1 MASLLRTEADAR
13 AATISVTHMS
23 VALDLTSAKSSDTAT
38 FASETTID
46 FDATAP
52 ASFVDFKGR
61 QLTSAVLNEV
71 PIDVATW
78 ADGRL
83 PITGLATHNRL
94 VITGVMEFSS
104 DGEGLHRSVGA
115 DGLAYV
121 YAMSFLD
128 AAPRWFACFDQPDLK
143 APYRFDIIAPPDWT
157 LWGNG
162 PSRHLDGHW
171 IIEQPHPLSTYFVT
185 IAGGPWAVAKQEH
198 DGIELTL
205 LARQSLAGELAREAD
220 NIMDVTKASFDAYH
234 SMFSIRYPYGGY
246 VQAFVPDFNAG
257 AMENPGCI
265 TLREQ
270 YLLRGR
276 PTRRERAQRAG
287 TIAHEMA
294 HQWFGDLVT
303 MRWWD
308 DLWLNESFAEYMGHR
323 VIAERT
329 SYELWTQFGI
339 VRKDWGFVADQ
350 SPCTHPVAVNGAA
363 DAQAALANFDGISYA
378 KGASLLRQMAT
389 AMGDEVFLRG
399 LDAYFRSHLFGN
411 ATFDDLMAAWTSA
424 GARNLESFAAEW
436 LRTSGMDKITA
447 TAGALQVVHGRSG
460 VAMQSG
466 MSFEVAVLGADGA
479 ELARQTVHDA
489 LPGTRALD
497 GLPLGVVVPD
507 ASDITWAKLRPSS
520 WALPPIG
527 RVHDAATRVVLYNS
541 MRDAVRDGELP
552 VIDTLALLR
561 DGLPGEFNDDIVA
574 SMAAFAV
581 SLASLWSPW
590 PARAERLAG
599 VADVIATRAAACE
612 PGSDRQMILAKAWVH
627 CIGDAQ
633 TLALWLQPNG
643 AWPGLE
649 PDSELRWLVVT
660 RLVAL
665 GGDTGLIDAEL
676 QRDPMGD
683 DLAAGARA
691 AQPTADAKKKA
702 LDALL
707 RPSPMRAYELYAI
720 GEAIWQQGQEELC
733 ASAVSQWFAGIGGTA
748 KFRSG
753 WALARVARAS
763 FPMIVAS
770 PSTLTLA
777 QTTLAS
783 VSDERLRRELA
794 DATAMLV
801 RVVRAQAPR

>member
-1 MASLLRTEADAR
+1 L
-13 AATISVTHMS
+13 
-23 VALDLTSAKSSDTAT
+23 
-38 FASETTID
+38 
-46 FDATAP
+46 
-52 ASFVDFKGR
+52 G
-61 QLTSAVLNEV
+61 
-71 PIDVATW
+71 
-78 ADGRL
+78 
-83 PITGLATHNRL
+83 THNRL
-94 VITGVMEFSS
+94 VVTGVMEFSS
-104 DGEGLHRSVGA
+104 DGEGLHRHVDA
-115 DGLAYV
+115 DGRAYV
-121 YAMSFLD
+121 YGMSFLD

-143 APYRFDIIAPPDWT
+143 APYRFDIVAPPDWT
-157 LWGNG
+157 VWGNG
-162 PSRHLDGHW
+162 PSRNVDGHW
-171 IIEQPHPLSTYFVT
+171 IIEQPHPLATYFVT
-185 IAGGPWAVAKQEH
+185 IAGGPWAISQQQH
-198 DGIELTL
+198 DGIGLTL
-205 LARQSLAGELAREAD
+205 LARQSLAAELARETD

-234 SMFSIRYPYGGY
+234 SMFSIRYPYGSY

-265 TLREQ
+265 TLRDQ

-350 SPCTHPVAVNGAA
+350 SPSTHPVAVNGAG

-378 KGASLLRQMAT
+378 KGASLLRQMAS

-399 LDAYFRSHLFGN
+399 LDAYFQSHLFGN
-411 ATFDDLMAAWTSA
+411 ATFDDLMAAWTGA
-424 GARNLESFAAEW
+424 GARDLDCFAAEW

-447 TAGALQVVHGRSG
+447 TGDALEIEHGRSG
-460 VAMQSG
+460 QAAHAG
-466 MSFEVAVLGADGA
+466 MSFEVAVLGDDGT

-497 GLPLGVVVPD
+497 GWPLGVVVPD
-507 ASDITWAKLRPSS
+507 AGDITWAKLRPST

-541 MRDAVRDGELP
+541 LRDAVRDGELSVP
-552 VIDTLALLR
+552 GALALLR

-574 SMAAFAV
+574 SMAGFAV
-581 SLASLWSPW
+581 SLAGLWSPW
-590 PARAERLAG
+590 PARAARLAG
-599 VADVIATRAAACE
+599 VADVIASRAAACE
-612 PGSDRQMILAKAWVH
+612 PGSDRQMILARAWVR
-627 CIGDAQ
+627 CMADAP
-633 TLALWLQPNG
+633 ALKAWLQPGG
-643 AWPGLE
+643 AWPGLD
-649 PDSELRWLVVT
+649 PDHELRWAVIT

-665 GGDTGLIDAEL
+665 GGDTGLVDAEL

-691 AQPTADAKKKA
+691 AAPTMDAKKWA

-707 RPSPMRAYELYAI
+707 RPSGMRAYELYAI
-720 GEAIWQQGQEELC
+720 GEQVWQLGQEELC
-733 ASAVSQWFAGIGGTA
+733 ATAVADWFAGIGGTA
-748 KFRSG
+748 RFRSG
-753 WALARVARAS
+753 WALARVARES
-763 FPMIVAS
+763 YPLIVAS
-770 PSTLTLA
+770 PSTLGIA
-777 QTTLAS
+777 GDALAS
-783 VSDERLRRELA
+783 VSEMRLHRELA
-794 DATAMLV
+794 DCTAMLA
-801 RVVRAQAPR
+801 RVVRAQQRG